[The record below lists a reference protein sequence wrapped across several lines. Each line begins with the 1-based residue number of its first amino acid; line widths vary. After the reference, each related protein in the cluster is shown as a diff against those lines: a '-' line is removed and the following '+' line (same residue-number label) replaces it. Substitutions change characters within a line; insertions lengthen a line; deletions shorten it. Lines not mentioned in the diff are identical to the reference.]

1 MLLHNLSKIE
11 RITERETRTSRF
23 IPQLRRRTHGKRSA
37 VNSDTYSGESVL
49 VSGTNSHCTTTN
61 TSTPTITI
69 TSTNTNTTITNTSST
84 TTTTFIRT
92 TANHNQRRLQRKA
105 VQSICDF
112 GLILPA
118 AVHFQS
124 LDYAKV
130 SASSTTSTSSSSTL
144 HSSSKTSTTSKLL
157 SSAMSSSS
165 AATSGSSGS
174 SSNNTAKAAST
185 TTTKKR
191 STGGFLSGSR
201 NAQARKA
208 SLDEKDS
215 GSIDSA
221 GSVGKHHHHE
231 QQQRS
236 SVDISILLTDD
247 DSSSRLSDTGK

>member
-49 VSGTNSHCTTTN
+49 VSGTNSHCTTT
-61 TSTPTITI
+61 TTTI
-69 TSTNTNTTITNTSST
+69 TSTNTNTTSTFT
-84 TTTTFIRT
+84 TTTTNTFIRT

-144 HSSSKTSTTSKLL
+144 HSSKTNTTSKLL
-157 SSAMSSSS
+157 GSAMSSSS
-165 AATSGSSGS
+165 AATSGSS
-174 SSNNTAKAAST
+174 SNNTTKAASA
-185 TTTKKR
+185 TTKKR

-215 GSIDSA
+215 GSVDSA
-221 GSVGKHHHHE
+221 GSVGKHHE

-247 DSSSRLSDTGK
+247 DSSSRLSDTGKLPLR

>member
-49 VSGTNSHCTTTN
+49 VSGTNSHCTTT
-61 TSTPTITI
+61 TTI
-69 TSTNTNTTITNTSST
+69 TSTNTNTTSTFT
-84 TTTTFIRT
+84 TTNTFIRT

-144 HSSSKTSTTSKLL
+144 HSSKTNTTSKLL
-157 SSAMSSSS
+157 GSAMSSSS
-165 AATSGSSGS
+165 AATSGSS
-174 SSNNTAKAAST
+174 SNTTAKAASA
-185 TTTKKR
+185 TTKKR

-215 GSIDSA
+215 GSVDSA
-221 GSVGKHHHHE
+221 GSVGKHHE

-247 DSSSRLSDTGK
+247 DSSSRLSDTGKLPLR

>member
-49 VSGTNSHCTTTN
+49 VSGTNSHCTNTITT
-61 TSTPTITI
+61 TTTTI
-69 TSTNTNTTITNTSST
+69 TSTNTNTTSTFT
-84 TTTTFIRT
+84 TTTNTFIRT

-144 HSSSKTSTTSKLL
+144 HSSKTNTTSKLL
-157 SSAMSSSS
+157 GSAMSSSS
-165 AATSGSSGS
+165 AATSGSS
-174 SSNNTAKAAST
+174 SSNTTTKAASA
-185 TTTKKR
+185 TTKKR

-215 GSIDSA
+215 GSVDSA
-221 GSVGKHHHHE
+221 GSVGKHHE

-247 DSSSRLSDTGK
+247 DSSSRLSDTGKLPLR

>member
-49 VSGTNSHCTTTN
+49 VSGTNSHCTNTT
-61 TSTPTITI
+61 TTI
-69 TSTNTNTTITNTSST
+69 TSTNTNTTSTFT
-84 TTTTFIRT
+84 TTNTFIRT

-144 HSSSKTSTTSKLL
+144 HSSKTNTTSKLL
-157 SSAMSSSS
+157 GSAMSSSS
-165 AATSGSSGS
+165 AATSGSS
-174 SSNNTAKAAST
+174 SNTTAKAASA
-185 TTTKKR
+185 TTKKR

-215 GSIDSA
+215 GSVDSA
-221 GSVGKHHHHE
+221 GSVGKHHE

-247 DSSSRLSDTGK
+247 DSSSRLSDTGKLPLR